1 MNESEKVFAD
11 GFLFKRNESAPDFI
25 VGNLSMDAKK
35 AVEFIN
41 AHEKNGWVNLKIKK
55 SVSGKYYLELDTW
68 VPQNGQMRP
77 RKLTLEDL
85 I

>member
-35 AVEFIN
+35 AIEFIN
-41 AHEKNGWVNLKIKK
+41 AMEADHITPWHLG
-55 SVSGKYYLELDTW
+55 
-68 VPQNGQMRP
+68 GQTIAENCQMLCKDDNR
-77 RKLTLEDL
+77 RKGGR
-85 I
+85 

>member
-35 AVEFIN
+35 AIEFIN

-68 VPQNGQMRP
+68 VPQNGQMGP

>member
-41 AHEKNGWVNLKIKK
+41 AHEKNGWVNLKIKR
-55 SVSGKYYLELDTW
+55 SISGKYYLELDTW
-68 VPQNGQMRP
+68 TPQG
-77 RKLTLEDL
+77 KKDGLSGLTIDDIL
-85 I
+85 

>member
-25 VGNLSMDAKK
+25 VGNLSMDVKK

-41 AHEKNGWVNLKIKK
+41 AHEKNGWVNLKIKR

-68 VPQNGQMRP
+68 MPKGKNDGISG
-77 RKLTLEDL
+77 LTIEDIL
-85 I
+85 

>member
-1 MNESEKVFAD
+1 MNDSEKVFAD

-35 AVEFIN
+35 AIEFIN

-55 SVSGKYYLELDTW
+55 SVSSKYYLELDTW
-68 VPQNGQMRP
+68 VPQNGQMGA

>member
-41 AHEKNGWVNLKIKK
+41 AHEKNGWVNLKIKR

>member
-11 GFLFKRNESAPDFI
+11 GFLFKSNESAPDFI

-35 AVEFIN
+35 AIEFIN

-55 SVSGKYYLELDTW
+55 SMSGKYYLGT
-68 VPQNGQMRP
+68 
-77 RKLTLEDL
+77 
-85 I
+85 

>member
-25 VGNLSMDAKK
+25 VGNLSMDAKR
-35 AVEFIN
+35 AIEFIN

-68 VPQNGQMRP
+68 VPQNGEAGK
-77 RKLTLEDL
+77 RKLTLAD
-85 I
+85 II